1 MVQFAGN
8 SKSRL
13 LWGNLPGSSVPK
25 KFYFLLRCAHPAKA
39 FSLKVARPLAET
51 ASRTPSE
58 GLKSTVAKPLPE
70 TALRT
75 PSEGIRAHSR
85 PAASRNSLANT
96 KRI

>member
-1 MVQFAGN
+1 MMRFAGN

-70 TALRT
+70 TALRIKNLKRLILFSAAWT
-75 PSEGIRAHSR
+75 PRRH
-85 PAASRNSLANT
+85 
-96 KRI
+96 